1 MVMES
6 DWKTEQIQNEESK
19 MNFHLF
25 SMVKP
30 FIKPAFYGLQIFRC
44 MLFLLSLRWRET
56 ARVIFYTFLVK
67 QIMLACIPHY
77 NLSSDDFTELAKMFT
92 LMMTIMV
99 SAVDGKANFWSII
112 VASILIN
119 FIE

>member
-1 MVMES
+1 M
-6 DWKTEQIQNEESK
+6 NLK
-19 MNFHLF
+19 MF

-30 FIKPAFYGLQIFRC
+30 FVKPTFYGLQALRC
-44 MLFLLSLRWRET
+44 LLFVLSLKWREM
-56 ARVIFYTFLVK
+56 ARFIYYTFLLK
-67 QIMLACIPHY
+67 QILLACIPHY

-92 LMMTIMV
+92 LMMTVMV